1 MGLTM
6 YEASVPVFQRN
17 LVMLDRLLSKATA
30 FAEAKKVDPSVLIN
44 ARLAPDMYHFG
55 RQIQAASDAAKAGG
69 ARLAGIEPPSFPDT
83 ETTAPELHERIAKT
97 VRFLE
102 SLDRAAVDAGADR
115 AVTLKTRGG
124 EMKFTGKSYL
134 LTFALPNFM
143 FHVTTAYAI
152 LRHNGIE
159 IGKLDFLGPY

>member
-1 MGLTM
+1 MSLTM

-17 LVMLDRLLSKATA
+17 LAMLDRLLSKATA
-30 FAEAKKVDPSVLIN
+30 FAEAKKIDPSVLIN

-69 ARLAGIEPPSFPDT
+69 ARLAGIEPPSFPDV

-97 VRFLE
+97 VSFLN
-102 SLDRAAVDAGADR
+102 SLHRAAVDAGADR
-115 AVTLKTRGG
+115 AVTLKTGRG
-124 EMKFTGKSYL
+124 ELKFDGKSYL

-152 LRHNGIE
+152 LRHNGLE
-159 IGKLDFLGPY
+159 IGKLDFLGPF